1 MKKRILSVLTAL
13 ALVLTLF
20 PSAAIAAE
28 SGAAPDS
35 MGIERG
41 YREEHVSVPDAEDL
55 PSNDELFAGYM
66 AQIMYDM
73 DYSIDMTADYGKK
86 QLSGNDLKIYEILK
100 TKIADIAKDGGKTNE
115 IAITAAQLGLGTS
128 LSDFGLTGNEGDNAI
143 LNAIKDKYPIDHSA
157 IISCLLVDCPYELFW
172 YDKTGKSNIGSDGK
186 ETAFTMGTSYGYN
199 GTTVSL
205 TWTFSFTVAPE
216 YRASDAD
223 PYQATAELSTVNTA
237 IGNAKSIASSAVGD
251 DYSKMLTFKN
261 AICNAVDYNHDA
273 LQEGTASGNPWQ
285 LIWVFDNDA
294 NTKVVCEGYSKA
306 FQYLCDLAGL
316 TCYTVTGT
324 MAGGTG
330 EGPHMWNIVTINNAN
345 YLVDVTNCDDGT
357 IGAPDKLFLAGGTPQ
372 ASWQD
377 PSVPAKYVIYGVT
390 YTFDSDM
397 LTNYSQNLGI
407 FTLSTTDYPRTTPL
421 GGTVEITG
429 TTKYG
434 ETLTADTSKV
444 TDPDN
449 KGIADTDLKYQW
461 YRAGAAI
468 TGATNSTYTAAKEDV
483 GKALTVA
490 VSTEDYSAV
499 TSAPVTIGKAAPT
512 LTVDKTSL
520 ALKTGATGT
529 FTVTL
534 NGVVGESDPLTP
546 SVVSKNNTVASVT
559 GPASGNTYTVT
570 AGSAEGNTEITV
582 SFGNS
587 YYETVTKTVGV
598 NVTTRTVTTV
608 VLKNAPH
615 KQEYVYGETFDP
627 TGLSV
632 TVTYDDQSTED
643 VSYTSGI
650 GMTFDD
656 ISKLNA
662 SDSPV
667 TFYGH
672 YMGQK
677 FAISSEDCAIKIGKK
692 PLTDSMVSQP
702 ANATYDE
709 NQHQPTVTVTDGTL
723 LKESD
728 YSVTY
733 GANTSAGKG
742 TVTVTAT
749 PNGNYSGSITKNFT
763 IAKAKPE
770 LGMVSLAQ
778 GTVVYEATVP
788 GDVSLT
794 CTNTTVNGTL
804 KLTSPANFTGKGGQN
819 VSCTWTFTPADT
831 ANYETVTGTISVP
844 VTARS
849 VASIAVATQPT
860 NTSYEYGAPFNPAG
874 LVLSVT
880 YNDSETPV
888 NVPWTEGCGMTFSP
902 ETLGDVGSKTV
913 TVTYGNRTA
922 EIQVTVTQKTLTVPA
937 DVAWD
942 TTGSPFTYD
951 GEEKSVPLKNE
962 DKIPVELTVTKT
974 GDTGTNAGDYT
985 AKATF
990 ALKEGYTAGNYT
1002 ISASVADAPWTI
1014 SKANLTGKNA
1024 SIHVKFDDTVE
1035 KIIAASAFGIKEAG
1049 TFALKA
1055 EGSVTG
1061 TGLAENY
1068 PSFGEGIKVKLADGL
1083 TADST
1088 GDITIPVTFTATN
1101 TNYNPID
1108 LTLTVSVTDKTVTEV
1123 TAAPFEKTYD
1133 GSAVTL
1139 AELTANLTATS
1150 GGEAVAGDWTT
1161 ADTLPTNAGDYSL
1174 TMTFTPTEAEAYTV
1188 ETVVISVTIKKAA
1201 ATVTADDKTI
1211 TAGDP
1216 LPEYTWTVAPAGVDM
1231 TNTPVASCEATSSS
1245 PAGTY
1250 PITVTGNEVSAD
1262 GNYTITYV
1270 NGTLTI
1276 EAAVIPE
1283 PPVIHVTGVSLDQ
1296 SVLHLT
1302 VGGTAQLIASVAPS
1316 NAGNRNVTW
1325 SSSEP
1330 AVAAVSGGA
1339 VTALRPGSAVI
1350 TVTTVDG
1357 GYAAS
1362 CAVTVTAPVTP
1373 PVNPGN
1379 PGGGYPTTP
1388 VTPVVPNTPSN
1399 PGSSNN
1405 NNNSSTNNP
1414 GDSAPSTPS
1423 NSSVAPEATVSGGTA
1438 SAVVS
1443 GDMAS
1448 QLVDQAASGV
1458 STVVIAP
1465 EISGSVNRTEV
1476 SIPASAVSGIAGGSS
1491 AALKVETPA
1500 ANITISNSGLAS
1512 LGGQDVTIA
1521 AEKTGGT
1528 VSVEIT
1534 AGGQTVSSVTGGL
1547 KVEIPADCG
1556 PGTVAQMV
1564 DENGNVL
1571 STLRKSYASG
1581 QTMNVPLEG
1590 SATVI
1595 FVDNGKSFADVP
1607 AGNWAANAVAF
1618 ASGHELMNG
1627 VSASSFSPAEP
1638 MTRGMLAVVLHNL
1651 EGNPGASYSGSFGD
1665 VGGNDWYA
1673 QAVQWAAD
1681 NSIVTGV
1688 SDGVFAPNASITR
1701 EQLVVMLYRYAGEP
1715 NAGGSLTGFSDSAN
1729 VSSWARQAM
1738 AWAVSSGIVGGSN
1751 GSLNPQS
1758 GATRAEVA
1766 QMLMNFVTTGEI

>member
-55 PSNDELFAGYM
+55 PSNDELFAGYVDSLFHTGISEDFQSFRVL
-66 AQIMYDM
+66 AGDRLTGVNKTLYDKLKDFVTQIAAKGG
-73 DYSIDMTADYGKK
+73 STKEEFTPTELGIGKATYTNTD
-86 QLSGNDLKIYEILK
+86 LGISGNLLVNG
-100 TKIADIAKDGGKTNE
+100 TDGKLTLTDEAMSAVLGKMFDDS
-115 IAITAAQLGLGTS
+115 AVV
-128 LSDFGLTGNEGDNAI
+128 NA
-143 LNAIKDKYPIDHSA
+143 LM
-157 IISCLLVDCPYELFW
+157 VDCPYELYWF
-172 YDKTGKSNIGSDGK
+172 DKTTGWSSGIGCSFDSSKLTEITVTTISFTLNVAQEYAKKSGDGKYFPTEMDSEIPQKVTTAKTKASEIVSKYAMKSNFEILDGYRQ
-186 ETAFTMGTSYGYN
+186 EICDLVEYNEAALAPGYPYG
-199 GTTVSL
+199 
-205 TWTFSFTVAPE
+205 
-216 YRASDAD
+216 D
-223 PYQATAELSTVNTA
+223 
-237 IGNAKSIASSAVGD
+237 
-251 DYSKMLTFKN
+251 
-261 AICNAVDYNHDA
+261 
-273 LQEGTASGNPWQ
+273 PWQ
-285 LIWVFDNDA
+285 LIYVFDEDTS
-294 NTKVVCEGYSKA
+294 TKVVCEGYAKA
-306 FQYLCDLAGL
+306 FQYLCDLTSFTG
-316 TCYTVTGT
+316 TVECYTVTGLMDST
-324 MAGGTG
+324 GGSATG
-330 EGPHMWNIVTINNAN
+330 AGPHMWNIVTLDGSN
-345 YLVDVTNCDDGT
+345 YLVDITNCDGNS
-357 IGAPDKLFLAGGTPQ
+357 IGRPNLLFLAGSAAGDKGSINDTENNTTLDADFSFPGVNNSRIHYKYDADQ
-372 ASWQD
+372 SALWGEDVLKLAEQNYSAKTITAITGINRMPD
-377 PSVPAKYVIYGVT
+377 KTEYEYGDTFVPEGLILNVT
-390 YTFDSDM
+390 YSGNTPGTLEYKNNNMTFTVGTGDSAAPLDKFTKLGDITPTVHYGSLSYNLSVDPNGSAAGSNITVKPKDLSKNDVAAITLNPTSYTYDGTAKKPAVTVKIGETT
-397 LTNYSQNLGI
+397 LTM
-407 FTLSTTDYPRTTPL
+407 TTDYTVAYEANTNA
-421 GGTVEITG
+421 GTATVEVTGKGNYTG
-429 TTKYG
+429 T
-434 ETLTADTSKV
+434 A
-444 TDPDN
+444 
-449 KGIADTDLKYQW
+449 
-461 YRAGAAI
+461 
-468 TGATNSTYTAAKEDV
+468 
-483 GKALTVA
+483 
-490 VSTEDYSAV
+490 SA
-499 TSAPVTIGKAAPT
+499 
-512 LTVDKTSL
+512 
-520 ALKTGATGT
+520 
-529 FTVTL
+529 
-534 NGVVGESDPLTP
+534 
-546 SVVSKNNTVASVT
+546 
-559 GPASGNTYTVT
+559 
-570 AGSAEGNTEITV
+570 
-582 SFGNS
+582 
-587 YYETVTKTVGV
+587 
-598 NVTTRTVTTV
+598 
-608 VLKNAPH
+608 
-615 KQEYVYGETFDP
+615 
-627 TGLSV
+627 
-632 TVTYDDQSTED
+632 
-643 VSYTSGI
+643 
-650 GMTFDD
+650 
-656 ISKLNA
+656 
-662 SDSPV
+662 
-667 TFYGH
+667 
-672 YMGQK
+672 
-677 FAISSEDCAIKIGKK
+677 
-692 PLTDSMVSQP
+692 
-702 ANATYDE
+702 
-709 NQHQPTVTVTDGTL
+709 
-723 LKESD
+723 
-728 YSVTY
+728 
-733 GANTSAGKG
+733 
-742 TVTVTAT
+742 
-749 PNGNYSGSITKNFT
+749 NFT

-794 CTNTTVNGTL
+794 RTNTTVNGTL

-819 VSCTWTFTPADT
+819 VSCIWTFTPTDT
-831 ANYETVTGTISVP
+831 ANYETVTDTISVP

-880 YNDSETPV
+880 YNDSSTTE
-888 NVPWTEGCGMTFSP
+888 NVPWTEGCGMIFSP
-902 ETLGDVGSKTV
+902 ENLGDVGAKTV
-913 TVTYGNRTA
+913 TVTYGGKTA
-922 EIQVTVTQKTLTVPA
+922 EIQVTVTPKTLTVPA

-990 ALKEGYTAGNYT
+990 ALKEGYTAANYT
-1002 ISASVADAPWTI
+1002 ISASVADAEWTI
-1014 SKANLTGKNA
+1014 NKADLNGKNA
-1024 SIHVKFDDTVE
+1024 SIHVKFNDTDE
-1035 KIIAASAFGIKEAG
+1035 KIIASSAFGIKEEG
-1049 TFALKA
+1049 SFALKGA
-1055 EGSVTG
+1055 VTG

-1068 PSFGEGIKVKLADGL
+1068 PSFGPEIKIALAAGL
-1083 TADST
+1083 TAENK

-1150 GGEAVAGDWTT
+1150 GGEAVAGEWTT
-1161 ADTLPTNAGDYSL
+1161 ADELPTNAGEYSL
-1174 TMTFTPTEAEAYTV
+1174 TMTFTPTETEAYTE

-1250 PITVTGNEVSAD
+1250 PITVTGDEVSAD

-1296 SVLHLT
+1296 NVLHLT
-1302 VGGTAQLIASVAPS
+1302 VGGTAQLVASVAPG

-1325 SSSEP
+1325 SSSDP

-1399 PGSSNN
+1399 PGSSNNN

-1556 PGTVAQMV
+1556 PGTVAQLV

-1590 SATVI
+1590 SAKVI

>member
-1 MKKRILSVLTAL
+1 
-13 ALVLTLF
+13 
-20 PSAAIAAE
+20 
-28 SGAAPDS
+28 
-35 MGIERG
+35 
-41 YREEHVSVPDAEDL
+41 
-55 PSNDELFAGYM
+55 
-66 AQIMYDM
+66 
-73 DYSIDMTADYGKK
+73 
-86 QLSGNDLKIYEILK
+86 
-100 TKIADIAKDGGKTNE
+100 
-115 IAITAAQLGLGTS
+115 
-128 LSDFGLTGNEGDNAI
+128 
-143 LNAIKDKYPIDHSA
+143 
-157 IISCLLVDCPYELFW
+157 
-172 YDKTGKSNIGSDGK
+172 
-186 ETAFTMGTSYGYN
+186 
-199 GTTVSL
+199 
-205 TWTFSFTVAPE
+205 
-216 YRASDAD
+216 
-223 PYQATAELSTVNTA
+223 
-237 IGNAKSIASSAVGD
+237 
-251 DYSKMLTFKN
+251 
-261 AICNAVDYNHDA
+261 
-273 LQEGTASGNPWQ
+273 
-285 LIWVFDNDA
+285 
-294 NTKVVCEGYSKA
+294 
-306 FQYLCDLAGL
+306 
-316 TCYTVTGT
+316 
-324 MAGGTG
+324 
-330 EGPHMWNIVTINNAN
+330 
-345 YLVDVTNCDDGT
+345 
-357 IGAPDKLFLAGGTPQ
+357 
-372 ASWQD
+372 
-377 PSVPAKYVIYGVT
+377 
-390 YTFDSDM
+390 
-397 LTNYSQNLGI
+397 
-407 FTLSTTDYPRTTPL
+407 
-421 GGTVEITG
+421 
-429 TTKYG
+429 
-434 ETLTADTSKV
+434 
-444 TDPDN
+444 
-449 KGIADTDLKYQW
+449 
-461 YRAGAAI
+461 
-468 TGATNSTYTAAKEDV
+468 
-483 GKALTVA
+483 
-490 VSTEDYSAV
+490 
-499 TSAPVTIGKAAPT
+499 
-512 LTVDKTSL
+512 
-520 ALKTGATGT
+520 
-529 FTVTL
+529 
-534 NGVVGESDPLTP
+534 
-546 SVVSKNNTVASVT
+546 
-559 GPASGNTYTVT
+559 
-570 AGSAEGNTEITV
+570 
-582 SFGNS
+582 
-587 YYETVTKTVGV
+587 
-598 NVTTRTVTTV
+598 
-608 VLKNAPH
+608 
-615 KQEYVYGETFDP
+615 
-627 TGLSV
+627 
-632 TVTYDDQSTED
+632 
-643 VSYTSGI
+643 
-650 GMTFDD
+650 
-656 ISKLNA
+656 
-662 SDSPV
+662 
-667 TFYGH
+667 
-672 YMGQK
+672 
-677 FAISSEDCAIKIGKK
+677 
-692 PLTDSMVSQP
+692 
-702 ANATYDE
+702 
-709 NQHQPTVTVTDGTL
+709 
-723 LKESD
+723 
-728 YSVTY
+728 
-733 GANTSAGKG
+733 
-742 TVTVTAT
+742 
-749 PNGNYSGSITKNFT
+749 
-763 IAKAKPE
+763 
-770 LGMVSLAQ
+770 
-778 GTVVYEATVP
+778 
-788 GDVSLT
+788 
-794 CTNTTVNGTL
+794 
-804 KLTSPANFTGKGGQN
+804 
-819 VSCTWTFTPADT
+819 
-831 ANYETVTGTISVP
+831 
-844 VTARS
+844 
-849 VASIAVATQPT
+849 
-860 NTSYEYGAPFNPAG
+860 
-874 LVLSVT
+874 
-880 YNDSETPV
+880 
-888 NVPWTEGCGMTFSP
+888 MTFSP
-902 ETLGDVGSKTV
+902 ETLGDVGTKTV
-913 TVTYGNRTA
+913 TVTYGSKTA

-951 GEEKSVPLKNE
+951 GEKKSVSLKNE

-990 ALKEGYTAGNYT
+990 ALKEGYTAANYT
-1002 ISASVADAPWTI
+1002 ISASVADAEWTI
-1014 SKANLTGKNA
+1014 NKADLNGKNA
-1024 SIHVKFDDTVE
+1024 SIHVKFNDTDE
-1035 KIIAASAFGIKEAG
+1035 KIIASSAFGIKEEG
-1049 TFALKA
+1049 SFALKGA
-1055 EGSVTG
+1055 VTG

-1068 PSFGEGIKVKLADGL
+1068 PSFGPEIKIALAAGL
-1083 TADST
+1083 TAENK

-1150 GGEAVAGDWTT
+1150 GGEAVAGEWTT
-1161 ADTLPTNAGDYSL
+1161 ADELPTNAGEYSL
-1174 TMTFTPTEAEAYTV
+1174 TMTFTPTETEAYTE

-1250 PITVTGNEVSAD
+1250 PITVTGDEVSAD

-1296 SVLHLT
+1296 NVLHLT
-1302 VGGTAQLIASVAPS
+1302 VGGTAQLVASVAPG

-1325 SSSEP
+1325 SSSDP

-1399 PGSSNN
+1399 PGASNN
-1405 NNNSSTNNP
+1405 NNNNNSGTNTP

-1512 LGGQDVTIA
+1512 LGSQDVTIA

-1590 SATVI
+1590 SAKVI

-1607 AGNWAANAVAF
+1607 AGNWASNAVAF
-1618 ASGHELMNG
+1618 VSGHELMNG
-1627 VSASSFSPAEP
+1627 VSAASFSPAEP

-1729 VSSWARQAM
+1729 VSSWAQQAM

-1751 GSLNPQS
+1751 GALNPQS

>member
-1 MKKRILSVLTAL
+1 MLTAL
-13 ALVLTLF
+13 ALVLTWL

-28 SGAAPDS
+28 SSGAAPDS

-55 PSNDELFAGYM
+55 PSNDELFAGYVDSLFHTGISEDFQSFRVL
-66 AQIMYDM
+66 AGDRL
-73 DYSIDMTADYGKK
+73 TGVNKTLYGKLK
-86 QLSGNDLKIYEILK
+86 DFVTQIAAAGGSTEKEFTPAELGIEKVTYTNTELGISGNLVVD
-100 TKIADIAKDGGKTNE
+100 KDGKKTLADGAMST
-115 IAITAAQLGLGTS
+115 I
-128 LSDFGLTGNEGDNAI
+128 LSKMFDDSAVVNA
-143 LNAIKDKYPIDHSA
+143 LM
-157 IISCLLVDCPYELFW
+157 VDCPYELYWF
-172 YDKTGKSNIGSDGK
+172 DKTRGWSSGII
-186 ETAFTMGTSYGYN
+186 Y
-199 GTTVSL
+199 
-205 TWTFSFTVAPE
+205 SFTTDKLTEITVTTISFTLNVAQE
-216 YRASDAD
+216 YAKKSGGGYLPTEMDSAIPQKVTTAKTKASEIVSQYAGKTNFEILDGYRQEICDLVEYNEAALAPNY
-223 PYQATAELSTVNTA
+223 PY
-237 IGNAKSIASSAVGD
+237 GD
-251 DYSKMLTFKN
+251 
-261 AICNAVDYNHDA
+261 
-273 LQEGTASGNPWQ
+273 PWQ
-285 LIWVFDNDA
+285 LIYVFDGDT
-294 NTKVVCEGYSKA
+294 NTKVVCEGYAKA
-306 FQYLCDLAGL
+306 FQYLCDLTSFTG
-316 TCYTVTGT
+316 TVECYTVTGLMDST
-324 MAGGTG
+324 GGSATG
-330 EGPHMWNIVTINNAN
+330 AGPHMWNIVTLDGSN
-345 YLVDVTNCDDGT
+345 YLVDITNCDGNS
-357 IGAPDKLFLAGGTPQ
+357 IGRPNLLFLAGSAVGDKDSINDTKNNTIHDADFSFPGV
-372 ASWQD
+372 SD
-377 PSVPAKYVIYGVT
+377 TRIHYKYDADQSALWGEDV
-390 YTFDSDM
+390 
-397 LTNYSQNLGI
+397 LKLAEQNYSAQTI
-407 FTLSTTDYPRTTPL
+407 
-421 GGTVEITG
+421 I
-429 TTKYG
+429 
-434 ETLTADTSKV
+434 
-444 TDPDN
+444 
-449 KGIADTDLKYQW
+449 
-461 YRAGAAI
+461 AI
-468 TGATNSTYTAAKEDV
+468 TGIKSM
-483 GKALTVA
+483 
-490 VSTEDYSAV
+490 
-499 TSAPVTIGKAAPT
+499 P
-512 LTVDKTSL
+512 DKTEYEYGDTFEPAGLILDVTYSDNTPGTL
-520 ALKTGATGT
+520 EYKNNNMT
-529 FTVTL
+529 FTVGTGDSAVPLDKFTECGDITPTVHYESLSYTLSVDPSSGNNITVTPKDLSKSGVAVVTL
-534 NGVVGESDPLTP
+534 NPTSYTYDGTVKEPAVTVKIGETTLT
-546 SVVSKNNTVASVT
+546 KDTD
-559 GPASGNTYTVT
+559 YTVT
-570 AGSAEGNTEITV
+570 YENNTNAGTAT
-582 SFGNS
+582 
-587 YYETVTKTVGV
+587 V
-598 NVTTRTVTTV
+598 NVTGKDNYTGM
-608 VLKNAPH
+608 AS
-615 KQEYVYGETFDP
+615 ET
-627 TGLSV
+627 
-632 TVTYDDQSTED
+632 
-643 VSYTSGI
+643 
-650 GMTFDD
+650 
-656 ISKLNA
+656 
-662 SDSPV
+662 
-667 TFYGH
+667 
-672 YMGQK
+672 
-677 FAISSEDCAIKIGKK
+677 
-692 PLTDSMVSQP
+692 
-702 ANATYDE
+702 
-709 NQHQPTVTVTDGTL
+709 
-723 LKESD
+723 
-728 YSVTY
+728 
-733 GANTSAGKG
+733 
-742 TVTVTAT
+742 
-749 PNGNYSGSITKNFT
+749 FT
-763 IAKAKPE
+763 IAKATPE

-794 CTNTTVNGTL
+794 RTNTTVDGTL

-849 VASIAVATQPT
+849 VASIAVTTQPT

-1002 ISASVADAPWTI
+1002 ISASVADAEWTI
-1014 SKANLTGKNA
+1014 NKADLTGKNA

-1061 TGLAENY
+1061 TGLADNY

-1083 TADST
+1083 TADSK

-1150 GGEAVAGDWTT
+1150 GGEAVAGEWKTT
-1161 ADTLPTNAGDYSL
+1161 DELPVNAGDYSL
-1174 TMTFTPTEAEAYTV
+1174 TMTFTPTEAEAYTE

-1216 LPEYTWTVAPAGVDM
+1216 LPEYTWTVAPAGVAT

-1250 PITVTGNEVSAD
+1250 PITVTGDEVSAD

-1296 SVLHLT
+1296 NVLHLT
-1302 VGGTAQLIASVAPS
+1302 VGGTAQLVASVAPG

-1399 PGSSNN
+1399 PGTSNNN

-1556 PGTVAQMV
+1556 PGTVAQLV

-1590 SATVI
+1590 SAKVI

-1729 VSSWARQAM
+1729 VSSWAQQAM

-1751 GSLNPQS
+1751 GALNPQS

>member
-13 ALVLTLF
+13 ALVLTWL

-55 PSNDELFAGYM
+55 PSNDELFAGYV
-66 AQIMYDM
+66 DM
-73 DYSIDMTADYGKK
+73 LFYGDIFDEDMGLFSTGSETAGSK
-86 QLSGNDLKIYEILK
+86 
-100 TKIADIAKDGGKTNE
+100 
-115 IAITAAQLGLGTS
+115 
-128 LSDFGLTGNEGDNAI
+128 LTGNLLTAYNSLVSEIQKI
-143 LNAIKDKYPIDHSA
+143 LNGTSESTVFTVSVGGIDKAGLNTLIKA
-157 IISCLLVDCPYELFW
+157 LLVDHPYELFW
-172 YDKTGKSNIGSDGK
+172 YDKTAGVSTSSDSTQTTFSMYVSANYAK
-186 ETAFTMGTSYGYN
+186 ENQIKT
-199 GTTVSL
+199 TTVDKAKVSAA
-205 TWTFSFTVAPE
+205 VA
-216 YRASDAD
+216 AKTNADAIV
-223 PYQATAELSTVNTA
+223 AEAAN
-237 IGNAKSIASSAVGD
+237 KSSAYEKLKFFND
-251 DYSKMLTFKN
+251 K
-261 AICNAVDYNHDA
+261 ICELVDYNYDA
-273 LQEGTASGNPWQ
+273 LESDPPYGDPWQ
-285 LIWVFDNDA
+285 MIYVFDKDPS
-294 NTKVVCEGYSKA
+294 TKVVCEGYSKA
-306 FQYLCDLAGL
+306 FQYLCDRAFSNGAVQ
-316 TCYTVTGT
+316 CYTVTGY
-324 MAGGTG
+324 MAATG
-330 EGPHMWNIVTINNAN
+330 NASGQGPHMWNVVTIDNAN
-345 YLVDVTNCDDGT
+345 YLVDVTNCDEKGTDGAT
-357 IGAPDKLFLAGGTPQ
+357 SYALFLAGSTGGDTGPTYGDKQ
-372 ASWQD
+372 ADYSFATSPGSRIHYWYDDDQ
-377 PSVPAKYVIYGVT
+377 VWNN
-390 YTFDSDM
+390 SD
-397 LTNYSQNLGI
+397 LPLN
-407 FTLSTTDYPRTTPL
+407 TTDYPRTTPL
-421 GGTVEITG
+421 GGTVSITG
-429 TTKYG
+429 TPTYG
-434 ETLTADTSKV
+434 EILTADTSSV
-444 TDPDN
+444 TDPDT
-449 KGIADTDLKYQW
+449 TDGKDISNLKYQW

-468 TGATNSTYTAAKEDV
+468 TGATSNTYTAAKEDV

-499 TSAPVTIGKAAPT
+499 TSNSVTIGKATPT

-534 NGVVGESDPLTP
+534 GGVAGDSDALTP
-546 SVVSKNNTVASVT
+546 NVVSKDSTVAAVT
-559 GPASGNTYTVT
+559 GPTNSNTYTVT

-598 NVTTRTVTTV
+598 NVTTRTATSV
-608 VLKNAPH
+608 VLKNPPH
-615 KQEYVYGETFDP
+615 KQEYVYGEAFVP
-627 TGLSV
+627 EGLSV
-632 TVTYDDQSTED
+632 TVTYDDQSTGE
-643 VSYTSGI
+643 VTYVSGI

-677 FAISSEDCAIKIGKK
+677 FTISSLDCAIKIGKK

-702 ANATYDE
+702 ANATYNG

-733 GANTSAGKG
+733 GANTSAGNG

-749 PNGNYSGSITKNFT
+749 QAGNYSGAITKNFT
-763 IAKAKPE
+763 IAKATP
-770 LGMVSLAQ
+770 V
-778 GTVVYEATVP
+778 
-788 GDVSLT
+788 LT
-794 CTNTTVNGTL
+794 GI
-804 KLTSPANFTGKGGQN
+804 
-819 VSCTWTFTPADT
+819 
-831 ANYETVTGTISVP
+831 TVTGTVYTTSKPADVTVSGTATVGGANITGTWAFKDGTVFTAGQKEYEVVFTPDTTNASNCNPANGKVTINVEAVSVK
-844 VTARS
+844 
-849 VASIAVATQPT
+849 SIAVTGPT
-860 NTSYEYGAPFNPAG
+860 KTEYTYGEK
-874 LVLSVT
+874 LS
-880 YNDSETPV
+880 
-888 NVPWTEGCGMTFSP
+888 TEGM
-902 ETLGDVGSKTV
+902 TV
-913 TVTYGNRTA
+913 TVTYNNN
-922 EIQVTVTQKTLTVPA
+922 EVVNITQFPDSRITFSDDLGDVGENKTITITWA
-937 DVAWD
+937 DD
-942 TTGSPFTYD
+942 TTKTCQITGIKVSPKPVSLDGISWNITGSPFTYD
-951 GEEKSVPLKNE
+951 GTEKTVALSGTIPEGVNV
-962 DKIPVELTVTKT
+962 DKTTDTKI
-974 GDTGTNAGDYT
+974 DAGTYT
-985 AKATF
+985 ASATF
-990 ALKEGYTAGNYT
+990 TAESGNYT
-1002 ISASVADAPWTI
+1002 ISGTNPITAEWI
-1014 SKANLTGKNA
+1014 INKANLNGKNA
-1024 SIHVKFDDTVE
+1024 SIHVKFDDTDE
-1035 KIIAASAFGIKEAG
+1035 KIIAASAFGIKEPGA
-1049 TFALKA
+1049 FALKA

-1068 PSFGEGIKVKLADGL
+1068 PSFGPEIKIALAAGL
-1083 TADST
+1083 TAESK

-1150 GGEAVAGDWTT
+1150 GGEAVAGEWKTT
-1161 ADTLPTNAGDYSL
+1161 DELPVNAGDYSL
-1174 TMTFTPTEAEAYTV
+1174 TMTFTPTEAEAYTE

-1216 LPEYTWTVAPAGVDM
+1216 LPEYTWTVAPAGVAT

-1250 PITVTGNEVSAD
+1250 PITVTGDEVSAD

-1296 SVLHLT
+1296 NVLHLT
-1302 VGGTAQLIASVAPS
+1302 VGGTAQLVASVAPS

-1325 SSSEP
+1325 SGSDP

-1405 NNNSSTNNP
+1405 NNNNSGTNNP

-1590 SATVI
+1590 SAKVI

-1729 VSSWARQAM
+1729 VSSWAQQAM
-1738 AWAVSSGIVGGSN
+1738 TWAVSSGIVGGSN
-1751 GSLNPQS
+1751 GALNPQS

>member
-1 MKKRILSVLTAL
+1 MKKRILSVLTVL
-13 ALVLTLF
+13 ALVLTWL

-55 PSNDELFAGYM
+55 PSNDELFAGYV
-66 AQIMYDM
+66 DM
-73 DYSIDMTADYGKK
+73 LFYGDIFDEDMGLFSTGSETAGSK
-86 QLSGNDLKIYEILK
+86 
-100 TKIADIAKDGGKTNE
+100 
-115 IAITAAQLGLGTS
+115 
-128 LSDFGLTGNEGDNAI
+128 LTGNLLTAYNSLVSEIQKI
-143 LNAIKDKYPIDHSA
+143 LNGTSESTVFTVSVGGIDKAGLNTLIKA
-157 IISCLLVDCPYELFW
+157 LLVDHPYELFW
-172 YDKTGKSNIGSDGK
+172 YDKTAGVSTSSDGTQTTFSMYVSANYAK
-186 ETAFTMGTSYGYN
+186 ENQIKT
-199 GTTVSL
+199 TTVDKAKVSAA
-205 TWTFSFTVAPE
+205 VAAKINADAIVAE
-216 YRASDAD
+216 AAS
-223 PYQATAELSTVNTA
+223 
-237 IGNAKSIASSAVGD
+237 KSSAYEKLKFFND
-251 DYSKMLTFKN
+251 K
-261 AICNAVDYNHDA
+261 ICELVDYNNDA
-273 LQEGTASGNPWQ
+273 LASKPPYGDPWQ
-285 LIWVFDNDA
+285 MIHVFDNDSS
-294 NTKVVCEGYSKA
+294 TKVVCEGYSKA
-306 FQYLCDLAGL
+306 FQYLCDKAFSNGPVQ
-316 TCYTVTGT
+316 CYTVTGY
-324 MAGGTG
+324 MAATG
-330 EGPHMWNIVTINNAN
+330 NASGQGPHMWNVVTIDNVN
-345 YLVDVTNCDDGT
+345 YLVDVTNCDGKGADGAT
-357 IGAPDKLFLAGGTPQ
+357 SYDLFLAGSAGGDTG
-372 ASWQD
+372 
-377 PSVPAKYVIYGVT
+377 PAYGDKAPDYSFST
-390 YTFDSDM
+390 GSSSRIHYWYDSDQAWSKES
-397 LTNYSQNLGI
+397 LP
-407 FTLSTTDYPRTTPL
+407 LSTTDYPRTTPL

-444 TDPDN
+444 TDPDS
-449 KGIADTDLKYQW
+449 TDDKDISNLKYQW

-468 TGATNSTYTAAKEDV
+468 TGATNSTYTAAKDDV
-483 GKALTVA
+483 GKALTVS
-490 VSTEDYSAV
+490 VYTDDYSAV
-499 TSAPVTIGKAAPT
+499 TSTSVTIGKATPT
-512 LTVDKTSL
+512 LTVDRASL

-534 NGVVGESDPLTP
+534 GGVTGESDTLTP

-608 VLKNAPH
+608 VLKNAPR

-627 TGLSV
+627 TDLSV

-677 FAISSEDCAIKIGKK
+677 FAISSKDCAIKIGKK

-702 ANATYDE
+702 ANATYDG

-728 YSVTY
+728 YSVSY
-733 GANTSAGKG
+733 GTNTSAGDG

-749 PNGNYSGSITKNFT
+749 QPGNYSGTITKTFT

-770 LGMVSLAQ
+770 LGKVSLAQ

-788 GDVSLT
+788 DDVSLT
-794 CTNTTVNGTL
+794 RTNTTVDGTL

-880 YNDSETPV
+880 YNDSSTTE

-902 ETLGDVGSKTV
+902 ETLGDVGTKTV
-913 TVTYGNRTA
+913 TVTYGSKTA
-922 EIQVTVTQKTLTVPA
+922 EIQVTVTQNTMTVPA

-1014 SKANLTGKNA
+1014 NKANLTGKNA

-1061 TGLAENY
+1061 TGLADNY

-1083 TADST
+1083 TADSK

-1174 TMTFTPTEAEAYTV
+1174 TMTFTPTEAEAYTE
-1188 ETVVISVTIKKAA
+1188 ETVVISVTIKKSA

-1231 TNTPVASCEATSSS
+1231 TNTPAASCEATSSS

-1250 PITVTGNEVSAD
+1250 PITVTGDAESAD

-1302 VGGTAQLIASVAPS
+1302 VGGTAQLVASVAPS

-1399 PGSSNN
+1399 PGTSNNN

-1556 PGTVAQMV
+1556 PGTVAQLV

-1590 SATVI
+1590 SAKVI

-1729 VSSWARQAM
+1729 VSSWAQQAM

>member
-13 ALVLTLF
+13 ALVLTWL

-55 PSNDELFAGYM
+55 PSNDELFAGYVDSLFHAGISEDFQSFRVLAGERLTGVNKTLYGKLKDFV
-66 AQIMYDM
+66 AQIATAGGSTEKEFTPTELGIEKVTYTN
-73 DYSIDMTADYGKK
+73 IDLGISGNLVVDKDGKK
-86 QLSGNDLKIYEILK
+86 TL
-100 TKIADIAKDGGKTNE
+100 ADGAM
-115 IAITAAQLGLGTS
+115 S
-128 LSDFGLTGNEGDNAI
+128 AI
-143 LNAIKDKYPIDHSA
+143 LSKMFNDSAVVNA
-157 IISCLLVDCPYELFW
+157 LMVDCPYELYWF
-172 YDKTGKSNIGSDGK
+172 DKTTGWSSGIIYSFNPDKLTEITVTKISFTLNVAQEYAKKSGDGK
-186 ETAFTMGTSYGYN
+186 YFPTEMDSAIPQRVTAATIKASEIVSKYAGKTNFEILDGYRQEICDLVEYNEAALAPNYPYG
-199 GTTVSL
+199 
-205 TWTFSFTVAPE
+205 
-216 YRASDAD
+216 D
-223 PYQATAELSTVNTA
+223 
-237 IGNAKSIASSAVGD
+237 
-251 DYSKMLTFKN
+251 
-261 AICNAVDYNHDA
+261 
-273 LQEGTASGNPWQ
+273 PWQ
-285 LIWVFDNDA
+285 LIYVFDGDTS
-294 NTKVVCEGYSKA
+294 TKVVCEGYAKA
-306 FQYLCDLAGL
+306 FQYLCDLTSFTG
-316 TCYTVTGT
+316 TVECYTVTGLMDST
-324 MAGGTG
+324 GGSATG
-330 EGPHMWNIVTINNAN
+330 AGPHMWNIVTLDGSN
-345 YLVDVTNCDDGT
+345 YLVDITNCDGES
-357 IGAPDKLFLAGGTPQ
+357 IGRPNLLFLAGSAAGDKGSINDTKNNTTHDADFSFPGVSGTRIHY
-372 ASWQD
+372 
-377 PSVPAKYVIYGVT
+377 KYDADQSALWGADV
-390 YTFDSDM
+390 
-397 LTNYSQNLGI
+397 LKLAEQNYSAK
-407 FTLSTTDYPRTTPL
+407 T
-421 GGTVEITG
+421 IT
-429 TTKYG
+429 
-434 ETLTADTSKV
+434 
-444 TDPDN
+444 
-449 KGIADTDLKYQW
+449 
-461 YRAGAAI
+461 AI
-468 TGATNSTYTAAKEDV
+468 TGINRM
-483 GKALTVA
+483 
-490 VSTEDYSAV
+490 
-499 TSAPVTIGKAAPT
+499 P
-512 LTVDKTSL
+512 DKTEYEYGDTFEPEGLILNVTYSDNPPGTL
-520 ALKTGATGT
+520 EYKNNNMT
-529 FTVTL
+529 FTVGTGDSAVPLDKFTELGNITPTVHYGSLSYNLSVDPNGSAAGSNITVVPKDLSKNDNDVAITL
-534 NGVVGESDPLTP
+534 N
-546 SVVSKNNTVASVT
+546 
-559 GPASGNTYTVT
+559 
-570 AGSAEGNTEITV
+570 
-582 SFGNS
+582 
-587 YYETVTKTVGV
+587 
-598 NVTTRTVTTV
+598 
-608 VLKNAPH
+608 
-615 KQEYVYGETFDP
+615 P
-627 TGLSV
+627 T
-632 TVTYDDQSTED
+632 
-643 VSYTSGI
+643 SYTYNG
-650 GMTFDD
+650 T
-656 ISKLNA
+656 A
-662 SDSPV
+662 R
-667 TFYGH
+667 
-672 YMGQK
+672 
-677 FAISSEDCAIKIGKK
+677 E
-692 PLTDSMVSQP
+692 
-702 ANATYDE
+702 
-709 NQHQPTVTVTDGTL
+709 PTVTVKISETTLTKDTDYTVAY
-723 LKESD
+723 E
-728 YSVTY
+728 
-733 GANTSAGKG
+733 ANTNAG
-742 TVTVTAT
+742 TAT
-749 PNGNYSGSITKNFT
+749 VKVTGKENYTGTASVNFT
-763 IAKAKPE
+763 IAKATP
-770 LGMVSLAQ
+770 V
-778 GTVVYEATVP
+778 
-788 GDVSLT
+788 LT
-794 CTNTTVNGTL
+794 GI
-804 KLTSPANFTGKGGQN
+804 
-819 VSCTWTFTPADT
+819 
-831 ANYETVTGTISVP
+831 TVTGPVYTTSKPADVAVSGTAKVGEAEITGTWAFKDGTVFTASQKEYEVVFTPGATDASNCNSANGKVTINVEAVSVK
-844 VTARS
+844 
-849 VASIAVATQPT
+849 SIAVTGPT
-860 NTSYEYGAPFNPAG
+860 KTEYIYGEK
-874 LVLSVT
+874 LS
-880 YNDSETPV
+880 
-888 NVPWTEGCGMTFSP
+888 TEGM
-902 ETLGDVGSKTV
+902 TV
-913 TVTYGNRTA
+913 TVTYNND
-922 EIQVTVTQKTLTVPA
+922 TVDTITQFPDSRITFSDDLGDVGENKTITITWA
-937 DVAWD
+937 DDTTKTCQITGIKVSPKPVSLDGISWD
-942 TTGSPFTYD
+942 TAGSPFTYD
-951 GEEKSVPLKNE
+951 GTEK
-962 DKIPVELTVTKT
+962 TVTLSGTIPEGVNVDKT
-974 GDTGTNAGDYT
+974 TDTQTDAGTYT
-985 AKATF
+985 ASATF
-990 ALKEGYTAGNYT
+990 TAESGNYT
-1002 ISASVADAPWTI
+1002 ISGTNPITAEWI
-1014 SKANLTGKNA
+1014 INKANLNGKNA
-1024 SIHVKFDDTVE
+1024 SIHVKFDDTDE
-1035 KIIAASAFGIKEAG
+1035 KIIASSAFGIKEEG
-1049 TFALKA
+1049 SFALK
-1055 EGSVTG
+1055 GSVTG

-1068 PSFGEGIKVKLADGL
+1068 PSFGPEIKIALAAGL
-1083 TADST
+1083 TAENK

-1161 ADTLPTNAGDYSL
+1161 ADTLPTNAGEYSL
-1174 TMTFTPTEAEAYTV
+1174 TMTFTPTEAEAYTE

-1250 PITVTGNEVSAD
+1250 PITVTGDEVSAD

-1296 SVLHLT
+1296 NVLHLT
-1302 VGGTAQLIASVAPS
+1302 VGGTAQLVASVAPG

-1325 SSSEP
+1325 SSSDP

-1399 PGSSNN
+1399 PGSSNNN

-1556 PGTVAQMV
+1556 PGTVAQLV

-1590 SATVI
+1590 SAKVI

>member
-35 MGIERG
+35 MGIGEALQIA
-41 YREEHVSVPDAEDL
+41 YLDTEDY
-55 PSNDELFAGYM
+55 PSNDELYAGYIWKM
-66 AQIMYDM
+66 FTGEDDDGSSVFSTGDQ
-73 DYSIDMTADYGKK
+73 TAGK
-86 QLSGNDLKIYEILK
+86 QLSGNAKTVYDTVAAKIP
-100 TKIADIAKDGGKTNE
+100 DIAEHGGSTNFTGLSVSVTKE
-115 IAITAAQLGLGTS
+115 IATQVFTALCFDFPYEMYWRDLGYVFGGTSFAIEVSPAYAGTETITLGSGETMSVEVASEKATAASGKIENAQGEANRI
-128 LSDFGLTGNEGDNAI
+128 LTGAAEKTSN
-143 LNAIKDKYPIDHSA
+143 
-157 IISCLLVDCPYELFW
+157 
-172 YDKTGKSNIGSDGK
+172 YDKLKYFKDEICKLVKYDHDAPGDGK
-186 ETAFTMGTSYGYN
+186 PYG
-199 GTTVSL
+199 
-205 TWTFSFTVAPE
+205 
-216 YRASDAD
+216 D
-223 PYQATAELSTVNTA
+223 
-237 IGNAKSIASSAVGD
+237 
-251 DYSKMLTFKN
+251 
-261 AICNAVDYNHDA
+261 
-273 LQEGTASGNPWQ
+273 PWQ
-285 LIWVFDNDA
+285 IIYVFDGDT
-294 NTKVVCEGYSKA
+294 NTNVVCEGYSKA
-306 FQYLCDLAGL
+306 FQYLCDQTFAATNGATPQIQCYSVSGMMGGENATGAG
-316 TCYTVTGT
+316 
-324 MAGGTG
+324 A
-330 EGPHMWNIVTINNAN
+330 HMWNIVTMEDGKN
-345 YLVDVTNCDDGT
+345 YLVDVTNCDLGE
-357 IGAPDKLFLAGGTPQ
+357 IGA
-372 ASWQD
+372 
-377 PSVPAKYVIYGVT
+377 
-390 YTFDSDM
+390 DSDK
-397 LTNYSQNLGI
+397 I
-407 FTLSTTDYPRTTPL
+407 
-421 GGTVEITG
+421 
-429 TTKYG
+429 
-434 ETLTADTSKV
+434 
-444 TDPDN
+444 
-449 KGIADTDLKYQW
+449 
-461 YRAGAAI
+461 
-468 TGATNSTYTAAKEDV
+468 DV
-483 GKALTVA
+483 GAIV
-490 VSTEDYSAV
+490 
-499 TSAPVTIGKAAPT
+499 PT
-512 LTVDKTSL
+512 GRDDLLL
-520 ALKTGATGT
+520 AGATGNGAQASPHT
-529 FTVTL
+529 IQREQFPFGDDGYYLEASTITYYYDTATTGLYPENILTL
-534 NGVVGESDPLTP
+534 ATENYATNRKITSIVVKQLP
-546 SVVSKNNTVASVT
+546 NNI
-559 GPASGNTYTVT
+559 TY
-570 AGSAEGNTEITV
+570 
-582 SFGNS
+582 
-587 YYETVTKTVGV
+587 
-598 NVTTRTVTTV
+598 
-608 VLKNAPH
+608 
-615 KQEYVYGETFDP
+615 EYGDEFDP
-627 TGLSV
+627 TGLV
-632 TVTYDDQSTED
+632 ITVTYDDGKTAD
-643 VSYTSGI
+643 VPYENNN
-650 GMTFDD
+650 MTFDPKTFNSIGNQTVKGSYGGETFTVSNSQGGITVSAKD
-656 ISKLNA
+656 IS
-662 SDSPV
+662 D
-667 TFYGH
+667 G
-672 YMGQK
+672 
-677 FAISSEDCAIKIGKK
+677 E
-692 PLTDSMVSQP
+692 
-702 ANATYDE
+702 AN
-709 NQHQPTVTVTDGTL
+709 VTVNGGPFTYTGVALTPDVTVKVGDKTLTMTTDYTVAY
-723 LKESD
+723 E
-728 YSVTY
+728 
-733 GANTSAGKG
+733 ANTNAGSA
-742 TVTVTAT
+742 TVKVNG
-749 PNGNYSGSITKNFT
+749 NGNYTGTASETFA
-763 IAKAKPE
+763 IAKATP
-770 LGMVSLAQ
+770 V
-778 GTVVYEATVP
+778 
-788 GDVSLT
+788 LT
-794 CTNTTVNGTL
+794 GI
-804 KLTSPANFTGKGGQN
+804 
-819 VSCTWTFTPADT
+819 
-831 ANYETVTGTISVP
+831 TVTGPVYTTSKPADVAVSGTAKVGEAEITGTWAFKDGTVFTASQKEYEVVFTPGATDASNCNSANGKVTINVEAVSVK
-844 VTARS
+844 
-849 VASIAVATQPT
+849 SIAVTGPT
-860 NTSYEYGAPFNPAG
+860 KTEYIYGEK
-874 LVLSVT
+874 LS
-880 YNDSETPV
+880 
-888 NVPWTEGCGMTFSP
+888 TEGM
-902 ETLGDVGSKTV
+902 TV
-913 TVTYGNRTA
+913 TVTYNND
-922 EIQVTVTQKTLTVPA
+922 TVDTITQFPDSRITFSDDLGDVGENKTITITWA
-937 DVAWD
+937 DDTTKTCQITGIKVSPKPVSLDGISWD
-942 TTGSPFTYD
+942 TAGSPFTYD
-951 GEEKSVPLKNE
+951 GTEK
-962 DKIPVELTVTKT
+962 TVTLSGTIPEGVNVDKT
-974 GDTGTNAGDYT
+974 TDTQTDAGTYT
-985 AKATF
+985 ASATF
-990 ALKEGYTAGNYT
+990 TAESGNYT
-1002 ISASVADAPWTI
+1002 ISGTNPITAEWI
-1014 SKANLTGKNA
+1014 INKANLNGKNA
-1024 SIHVKFDDTVE
+1024 SIHVKFDDTDE
-1035 KIIAASAFGIKEAG
+1035 KIIASSAFGIKEEG
-1049 TFALKA
+1049 SFALK
-1055 EGSVTG
+1055 GSVTG

-1068 PSFGEGIKVKLADGL
+1068 PSFGPEIKIALAAGL
-1083 TADST
+1083 TAENK

-1161 ADTLPTNAGDYSL
+1161 ADTLPTNAGEYSL
-1174 TMTFTPTEAEAYTV
+1174 TMTFTPTEAEAYTE

-1231 TNTPVASCEATSSS
+1231 TNTPAASCEATSSS

-1250 PITVTGNEVSAD
+1250 PITVTGDEVSAD

-1296 SVLHLT
+1296 NVLHLT
-1302 VGGTAQLIASVAPS
+1302 VGGTAQLVASVAPS

-1476 SIPASAVSGIAGGSS
+1476 SIPASAVSSIAGGSS

-1556 PGTVAQMV
+1556 PGTVAQLV

-1590 SATVI
+1590 SAKVI

-1607 AGNWAANAVAF
+1607 AGNWASNAVAF
-1618 ASGHELMNG
+1618 VSGHELMNG
-1627 VSASSFSPAEP
+1627 VSAASFSPAEP

>member
-13 ALVLTLF
+13 ALVLTWL

-55 PSNDELFAGYM
+55 PSNDELFAGYV
-66 AQIMYDM
+66 DM
-73 DYSIDMTADYGKK
+73 LFYGDIFDEDMGLFSTGSETAGSK
-86 QLSGNDLKIYEILK
+86 LTGDLRTAYNSLVSEIQKIL
-100 TKIADIAKDGGKTNE
+100 N
-115 IAITAAQLGLGTS
+115 GTS
-128 LSDFGLTGNEGDNAI
+128 ESTVFTVSVGGIDKAGLNT
-143 LNAIKDKYPIDHSA
+143 LIKA
-157 IISCLLVDCPYELFW
+157 LLVDHPYELFW
-172 YDKTGKSNIGSDGK
+172 YDKTAGVSTSSDGTQTTFSMYVSANYAK
-186 ETAFTMGTSYGYN
+186 DNQTRT
-199 GTTVSL
+199 TTVDKTKVSAA
-205 TWTFSFTVAPE
+205 VAAKTNADAIVAE
-216 YRASDAD
+216 AAS
-223 PYQATAELSTVNTA
+223 
-237 IGNAKSIASSAVGD
+237 KSSAYEKLKFFND
-251 DYSKMLTFKN
+251 K
-261 AICNAVDYNHDA
+261 ICELVDYNNDA
-273 LQEGTASGNPWQ
+273 LASKPPYGDPWQ
-285 LIWVFDNDA
+285 MIYVFDNDSS
-294 NTKVVCEGYSKA
+294 TKVVCEGYSKA
-306 FQYLCDLAGL
+306 FQYLCDKAFSNGPVQ
-316 TCYTVTGT
+316 CYTVTGY
-324 MAGGTG
+324 MAATG
-330 EGPHMWNIVTINNAN
+330 NASGQGPHMWNVVTIDNAN
-345 YLVDVTNCDDGT
+345 YLVDVTNCDEKGTDGAT
-357 IGAPDKLFLAGGTPQ
+357 SYALFLAGSTGGDTGPTYGDKQ
-372 ASWQD
+372 ADYSFATSPGSRIHYW
-377 PSVPAKYVIYGVT
+377 Y
-390 YTFDSDM
+390 DSDQAWSKES
-397 LTNYSQNLGI
+397 LP
-407 FTLSTTDYPRTTPL
+407 LSTTDYPRTTPL

-449 KGIADTDLKYQW
+449 KGIADTDLKYLW

-468 TGATNSTYTAAKEDV
+468 TGATNKTYTAAKEDV
-483 GKALTVA
+483 GKALTVS
-490 VSTEDYSAV
+490 VYTDDYSAV
-499 TSAPVTIGKAAPT
+499 TSTSVTIGKATPT
-512 LTVDKTSL
+512 LTVDRTSL

-534 NGVVGESDPLTP
+534 NGVLGESDPLTP

-662 SDSPV
+662 SDTAV
-667 TFYGH
+667 IFYGH
-672 YMGQK
+672 YMGQQ

-692 PLTDSMVSQP
+692 PLTNSMVSQP
-702 ANATYDE
+702 ANATYDG

-728 YSVTY
+728 YSVSY
-733 GANTSAGKG
+733 GTNTSAGNG

-749 PNGNYSGSITKNFT
+749 QAGNYSGTITKTFT

-794 CTNTTVNGTL
+794 RTNTTVDGTL

-880 YNDSETPV
+880 YNDSSTTE

-902 ETLGDVGSKTV
+902 ETLGDVGTKTV
-913 TVTYGNRTA
+913 TVTYGSKTA

-951 GEEKSVPLKNE
+951 GEKKSVSLKNE

-1061 TGLAENY
+1061 TGLADNY

-1083 TADST
+1083 TADSK

-1161 ADTLPTNAGDYSL
+1161 ADTLPTNAGEYSL
-1174 TMTFTPTEAEAYTV
+1174 TMTFTPTEADAYTG

-1250 PITVTGNEVSAD
+1250 PITVTGDEVSTD
-1262 GNYTITYV
+1262 GNYSITYTPGV
-1270 NGTLTI
+1270 LTI
-1276 EAAVIPE
+1276 KKADPPVVDPDPE

-1296 SVLHLT
+1296 NVLHLT
-1302 VGGTAQLIASVAPS
+1302 VGGTAQLVASVAPG

-1325 SSSEP
+1325 SSSDP

-1399 PGSSNN
+1399 PGSSNNN

-1590 SATVI
+1590 SAKVI